1 MSAQAFYPLLRILD
15 SASKVWLKL
24 LDSLHLVIQNI
35 PEKMDILVA
44 QTRELH
50 ACVMVLRSSLQISF

>member
-1 MSAQAFYPLLRILD
+1 MSAQTFYPLLRILD
-15 SASKVWLKL
+15 SASNAWLRL

-50 ACVMVLRSSLQISF
+50 ACVMVLGSSLQISF